1 LGAGD
6 GAEVLRG
13 LLTTSQMAFK
23 QFSQCCFLWGQD
35 GSYLPAVREVTLKIN
50 PDSTLVEASQEI
62 VVEVIMIPCPECKN
76 DFDVEEAELDEG
88 DILSCMECGNDF
100 EVVSFDPL
108 ELKKVNDEDAAE
120 GGVDDLD
127 E

>member
-1 LGAGD
+1 
-6 GAEVLRG
+6 
-13 LLTTSQMAFK
+13 
-23 QFSQCCFLWGQD
+23 
-35 GSYLPAVREVTLKIN
+35 
-50 PDSTLVEASQEI
+50 
-62 VVEVIMIPCPECKN
+62 MISCPECKN
-76 DFDVEEAELDEG
+76 DFDVEVAELDEG